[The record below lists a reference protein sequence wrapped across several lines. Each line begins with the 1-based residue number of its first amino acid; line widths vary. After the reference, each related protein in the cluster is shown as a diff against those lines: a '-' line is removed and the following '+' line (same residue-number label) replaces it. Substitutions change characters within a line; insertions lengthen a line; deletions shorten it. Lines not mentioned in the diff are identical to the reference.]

1 MSFSQVRYFVTVA
14 ETGNVTRAAKL
25 LHMSQ
30 PPLSRRIRELEHE
43 LGVALFERS
52 RRGVTL
58 SGAGAAF
65 LPHAR
70 EILAKVE
77 LAKRALLHRSSGVP
91 GAEGRSAT
99 NVPQP
104 PFGSTRA

>member
-14 ETGNVTRAAKL
+14 ETGNVTRAAERL
-25 LHMSQ
+25 RISQ
-30 PPLSRRIRELEHE
+30 PPLSRRIRELEDE

-58 SGAGAAF
+58 SDAGAAF

-70 EILAKVE
+70 EILAKIE
-77 LAKRALLHRSSGVP
+77 SAKRALQ
-91 GAEGRSAT
+91 AESLRRKAT
-99 NVPQP
+99 SVPQP
-104 PFGSTRA
+104 PFSSTRA